1 MGEIIALRVTNETLD
16 IAVNRAVL
24 RRTESALEH
33 NFDQRRDLLGLV
45 EQMCY
50 RLTMFVPHRRCAELT
65 RTLEFV
71 FNELDLNVENL
82 MTVLICTR
90 VLEDQFLSEGAA

>member
-1 MGEIIALRVTNETLD
+1 MAEIFALKVTNEALD

-24 RRTESALEH
+24 RRTQLDLEH
-33 NFDQRRDLLGLV
+33 DFDRRRDLLGLV

-50 RLTMFVPHRRCAELT
+50 RLTMFVPHARCAELT
-65 RTLEFV
+65 GSLDYI

-82 MTVLICTR
+82 MTILICTR
-90 VLEDQFLSEGAA
+90 ILEDRYLAEDGK